1 MRPNTNPSPQVTPDA
16 TGESLGSKPAII
28 EFRNVSKNWGSN
40 QVLKALDVNVAPG
53 EKVSIIGP
61 SGSGKTTILRILMT
75 LESPSEGL
83 VRVDGDELWN
93 VASGQKPRETR
104 QLRETR
110 RKIGMVFQQFNLF
123 PHMTAMENIIEA
135 PIHVLG
141 MGAAEAR
148 ERAAD
153 LLSLVGLGK
162 HMNHTPPQMSGG
174 QQQRVAIARALAMRP
189 KVLLFDE
196 PTSALDPELI
206 GEVLNVIRNLAHT
219 TDMTMLMVTH
229 EMRFAE
235 EISDRV
241 VMFDNGAAVE
251 SGPPAQIFKDPQQE
265 RTKTFLR
272 AVLQH

>member
-1 MRPNTNPSPQVTPDA
+1 MRPNTDSPAVA
-16 TGESLGSKPAII
+16 GSAAAGPMVS
-28 EFRNVSKNWGSN
+28 FDNVSKNWGEN
-40 QVLKALDVNVAPG
+40 HVLKALNFEVRAG

-75 LESPSEGL
+75 LETPTQGL
-83 VRVDGDELWN
+83 VKVDGDVLWD
-93 VASGQKPRETR
+93 VKAGDRPRETR
-104 QLRETR
+104 QMRATR

-123 PHMTAMENIIEA
+123 PHMTALENIMEA
-135 PIHVLG
+135 PVQVLG
-141 MGAAEAR
+141 MNKGEAK
-148 ERAAD
+148 ERAVE
-153 LLSLVGLGK
+153 LLNLVGLSK
-162 HMNHTPPQMSGG
+162 HMDHTPPQMSGG

-206 GEVLNVIRNLAHT
+206 GEVLNVIRDLAHS

-241 VMFDNGAAVE
+241 VMFDHGRAVE
-251 SGPPAQIFKDPQQE
+251 SGPPAQIFKDPQEE
-265 RTKTFLR
+265 RTRTFLR